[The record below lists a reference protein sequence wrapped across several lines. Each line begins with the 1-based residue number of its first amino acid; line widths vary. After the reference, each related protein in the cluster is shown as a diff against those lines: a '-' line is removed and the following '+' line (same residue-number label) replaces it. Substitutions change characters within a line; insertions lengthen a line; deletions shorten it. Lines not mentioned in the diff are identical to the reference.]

1 MAISERTFVFTGYV
15 AYCMSP
21 RSFSFHCLSTTFFS
35 TVTYFCL
42 HFPYT
47 ILSQPTFFFCQTSL
61 WLVGWSPL
69 CWISCLLV
77 VKKSHT
83 KRPRCDRSPTARIP
97 VDCGRRDGYI
107 YKMYLLTRK
116 QHYLCPISSS
126 TTTLCPKNVTNLT
139 HYNSDRHKS
148 TMIIFGTNVTEKVG
162 NQKVLQFPTSPN

>member
-1 MAISERTFVFTGYV
+1 MKRIDIDFVRLRLVSWTFMSFLAQIWLYERE
-15 AYCMSP
+15 
-21 RSFSFHCLSTTFFS
+21 RLCLQAM
-35 TVTYFCL
+35 
-42 HFPYT
+42 
-47 ILSQPTFFFCQTSL
+47 QPTACLRVLSHFIVFQLRFFNGHLFLSAFSIHYSIATHIFFCQTSL

-116 QHYLCPISSS
+116 QHYLCPIIVWVSAQAQ
-126 TTTLCPKNVTNLT
+126 LHCVPKMSL
-139 HYNSDRHKS
+139 
-148 TMIIFGTNVTEKVG
+148 I
-162 NQKVLQFPTSPN
+162 